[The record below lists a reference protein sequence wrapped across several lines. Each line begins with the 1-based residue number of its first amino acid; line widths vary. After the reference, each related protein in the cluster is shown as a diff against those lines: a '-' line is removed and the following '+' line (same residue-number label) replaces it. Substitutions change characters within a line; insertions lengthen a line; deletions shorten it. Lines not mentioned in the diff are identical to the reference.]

1 MKKIISVLLT
11 LIMALSVCSVAAS
24 AADKD
29 LSLTVVTDVHHSV
42 ADTAGPITGST
53 EEDPFGYTVSNGKM
67 TAESAAIV
75 DEFLKQA
82 AANGSQY
89 VLVTGDI
96 SDTGSPEDA
105 AAIAAK
111 LEAFEASSGKTVLC
125 VIGNHDLMRGTVAQF
140 KEAYAN
146 LGYDKALAVDPDSAS
161 YTADLNDTYRLIAI
175 DSNYVNQA
183 LMDWIEAQVKQAKED
198 GKKLISVTHF
208 SLFSHY
214 TVQQVV
220 HTSVIDKKWKLP
232 EKFIEWGVKFNF
244 SGHTH
249 ELDIGEYTNDN
260 GVVYDIVSGALTTY
274 PACYRTA
281 VFGRDG
287 VKIDTKYIEKVDPAL
302 VPEGLAAKAQSLL
315 EKDFHAY
322 AKKMFM
328 EGSYRQLVRFIT
340 PAYIKTVTKL
350 DAEKDADIIALLDTV
365 VPRLAEAI
373 TMPLYAPDVA
383 EGEERPLSLEEIAYN
398 YGFDMPETPYKDLLE
413 IGCEI
418 YAAHC
423 AGDENYPVYS
433 TVGQA
438 AFNGLGAAL
447 DYALEPLSEEDYNK
461 LITWA
466 LSKVDLP
473 VNVPDMLKQ
482 LTASTISRTDG
493 VEYFL
498 LYAVSPVVNDF
509 TKDPAPSDV
518 KITLPNYGYEENSAL
533 TVLKKF
539 KKFFDMLLAFLNALF
554 SFLYG

>member
-1 MKKIISVLLT
+1 MKKYLAVILS

-24 AADKD
+24 AAGKD

-42 ADTAGPITGST
+42 AYTSRPVFGST

-67 TAESAAIV
+67 TVESAAIV

-82 AANGSQY
+82 ADDDSRY
-89 VLVTGDI
+89 LIVTGDI
-96 SDTGSPEDA
+96 SDNGSPEDA

-111 LEAFEASSGKTVLC
+111 LEAFEQSSGKTVLC

-146 LGYDKALAVDPDSAS
+146 LGYDKALAVDDATAS
-161 YTADLNDTYRLIAI
+161 YTADLDDAYRLIAI
-175 DSNYVNQA
+175 DSNVVNEA
-183 LMDWIEAQVKQAKED
+183 LVNWIEAQVKQAKTD

-220 HTSVIDKKWKLP
+220 HTSVIDKKWNLP
-232 EKFIEWGVKFNF
+232 DKFIDWGIKFNF

-249 ELDIGEYTNDN
+249 ELDIGEYTNDK

-281 VFGRDG
+281 VFGKDG
-287 VKIDTKYIEKVDPAL
+287 VKIDTRYIEKVDTSL

-315 EKDFHAY
+315 ENDFRAY

-328 EGSYRQLVRFIT
+328 EGSYRQLVRFLT
-340 PAYIKTVTKL
+340 PAYVKTVAKL
-350 DAEKDADIIALLDTV
+350 DAEKDADIIAMLDTV
-365 VPRLAEAI
+365 IPRLAEAV
-373 TMPLYAPDVA
+373 TMPLYAPVVGED
-383 EGEERPLSLEEIAYN
+383 EERPLSLQEIALK
-398 YGFDMPETPYKDLLE
+398 YGFDMPETSYKNLLE

-433 TVGQA
+433 TVGKA
-438 AFNGLGAAL
+438 AFNGLAAAL
-447 DYALEPLSEEDYNK
+447 NYALEPLSEEDYNK

-466 LSKVDLP
+466 LTKVDLP
-473 VNVPDMLKQ
+473 VNVPETLKQ
-482 LTASTISRTDG
+482 LTASTISRSDG
-493 VEYFL
+493 IEYIL
-498 LYAVSPVVNDF
+498 LYAVSPIVNDF

-518 KITLPNYGYEENSAL
+518 KITLPGYGYEENTAL

-539 KKFFDMLLAFLNALF
+539 RKFFEMILAFLNALF

>member
-1 MKKIISVLLT
+1 MKKYLAILLS
-11 LIMALSVCSVAAS
+11 IVMIFGVCSVAAA
-24 AADKD
+24 AADKN
-29 LSLTVVTDVHHSV
+29 LSLTVVTDVHHSL
-42 ADTAGPITGST
+42 ADTSKPITGST

-82 AANGSQY
+82 AANDSQY
-89 VLVTGDI
+89 VIVTGDI

-146 LGYDKALAVDPDSAS
+146 LGYDKALTVDPDSAS

-175 DSNYVNQA
+175 DSNNFNQA
-183 LMDWIEAQVKQAKED
+183 LVDWIAAQVEQAKAD

-220 HTSVIDKKWKLP
+220 HTSVIDKQWNIAD
-232 EKFIEWGVKFNF
+232 KFIEWGIKFNF

-249 ELDIGEYTNDN
+249 ELDIGEYTNSD
-260 GVVYDIVSGALTTY
+260 GVVYDIVGGALTTY

-281 VFGRDG
+281 VFGKDG
-287 VKIDTKYIEKVDPAL
+287 VKIDTKYIKSVDASL
-302 VPEGLAAKAQSLL
+302 VPEGLAEQAQSLL
-315 EKDFHAY
+315 ENDFPSY
-322 AKKMFM
+322 AKKLFT
-328 EGSYRQLVRFIT
+328 EGSYRQLVTFIT
-340 PAYIKTVTKL
+340 PAYVKAVAKL
-350 DAEKDADIIALLDTV
+350 DAEKDADIIAMLDTV

-373 TMPLYAPDVA
+373 TMPLYAPVVA
-383 EGEERPLSLEEIAYN
+383 EDEERPLSLQEIALN
-398 YGFDMPETPYKDLLE
+398 YGFEIPETEYKDLLE
-413 IGCEI
+413 IACEI

-447 DYALEPLSEEDYNK
+447 DYALEPLSEDDYNK

-466 LSKVDLP
+466 LNKVDLP
-473 VNVPDMLKQ
+473 VNVPDVLKQ
-482 LTASTISRTDG
+482 LTASTVSRTDG
-493 VEYFL
+493 IEYFL
-498 LYAVSPVVNDF
+498 LYAVSPIVNDF

-518 KITLPNYGYEENSAL
+518 KITLPNYGYEENAAL
-533 TVLKKF
+533 TALKKF
-539 KKFFDMLLAFLNALF
+539 RKFFEMVLAFLNALF